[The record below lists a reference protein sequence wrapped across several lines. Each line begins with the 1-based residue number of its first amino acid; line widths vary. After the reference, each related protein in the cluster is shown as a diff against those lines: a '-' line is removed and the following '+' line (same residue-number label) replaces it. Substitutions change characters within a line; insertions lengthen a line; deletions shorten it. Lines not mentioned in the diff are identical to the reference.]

1 MALTLTDAECATL
14 KQALDYYLPQLRMER
29 AGAEARDAQ
38 HALSVLESALE
49 NIRRR
54 LESAELVEPSAAM
67 P

>member
-1 MALTLTDAECATL
+1 MALMLTDSECTTL

-49 NIRRR
+49 NLRRR
-54 LESAELVEPSAAM
+54 LENAGDETVTIGR
-67 P
+67 